1 MILCIC
7 YLLVQSKKVT
17 VEKGNEMDI
26 LKKIQP
32 IFQDIFDD
40 DKLIVYEE
48 TTAAD
53 VERWDSF
60 AQMQIVMAIEQMFGI
75 KFSTDEV
82 TGFKNVGD
90 VVKAIDNHIV

>member
-1 MILCIC
+1 MTTL
-7 YLLVQSKKVT
+7 
-17 VEKGNEMDI
+17 E
-26 LKKIQP
+26 KIQP
-32 IFQDIFDD
+32 IFRDIFDD
-40 DKLIVYEE
+40 EDLTVTEE
-48 TTAAD
+48 TVAND
-53 VERWDSF
+53 IEDWDSF